1 MNVHR
6 PVGNMT
12 IQLACAIATTAP
24 DLLNPEGTTV
34 APALVNVALAHKSCE
49 WVCLW

>member
-1 MNVHR
+1 
-6 PVGNMT
+6 MT

-34 APALVNVALAHKSCE
+34 APALVNVALARIKSCE
-49 WVCLW
+49 WVCLGKIFH